1 MIWTLQP
8 AESLSDQQF
17 DMWSKLL
24 EDRAGI
30 TMSNN
35 QKSFLQTQVS
45 MRMRELGH
53 NDYSQY
59 FERVV
64 SGVEG
69 VLEWSILV
77 DRLVVKE
84 TNFFRHL
91 PSLDHVRGYL
101 QNKIDRQELNESFD
115 IWSVGCATG
124 EEPYSLTMYVNEC
137 FELARYEAYFGVT
150 ATDISRVALSVAKS
164 GLYSERKV
172 EFVPPALRNKYFKK
186 ADKGLF
192 QIDSQLRDK
201 VCFNQANILNVH
213 EMPIMKFDVI
223 FCQNVLIYFRK
234 ELRIEVLNALAGRL
248 KPGGTLVIGLG
259 EIVDWKNPLVKR
271 IANERIQAY
280 GRVQA

>member
-8 AESLSDQQF
+8 AENLSDQQF
-17 DMWSKLL
+17 DLWSKLL

-30 TMSNN
+30 TISNS
-35 QKSFLQTQVS
+35 QKSFLQTQVN

-53 NDYSQY
+53 SNYSDY
-59 FERVV
+59 FEQVV

-69 VLEWSILV
+69 VLEWSILI

-91 PSLDHVRGYL
+91 PSLDFIRCYL
-101 QNKIDRQELNESFD
+101 QDKIDRQELNESFD

-137 FELARYEAYFGVT
+137 FEFARREPYFGVT

-164 GLYSERKV
+164 GLYSARKV
-172 EFVPPALRNKYFKK
+172 DFVLPALRNKYFKK
-186 ADKGLF
+186 AEKDLF

-201 VCFNQANILNVH
+201 VCFNQANILKVND
-213 EMPIMKFDVI
+213 MPLMNFDAI

-234 ELRIEVLNALAGRL
+234 ELRVEVLNALAKRL
-248 KPGGTLVIGLG
+248 KPGGVLVIGLG
-259 EIVDWKNPLVKR
+259 EIVDWKHPLMKR
-271 IANERIQAY
+271 IPNEHIQAY
-280 GRVQA
+280 SQIQS